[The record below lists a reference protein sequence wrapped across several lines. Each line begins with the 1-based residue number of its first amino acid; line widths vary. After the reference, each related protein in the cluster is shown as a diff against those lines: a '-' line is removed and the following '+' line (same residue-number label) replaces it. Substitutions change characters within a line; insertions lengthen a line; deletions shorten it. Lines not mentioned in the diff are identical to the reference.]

1 MAPKKKLK
9 AEKGQVGLLE
19 FLKKTKLTAN
29 IDLDEPIEIDN
40 SPSVD
45 VDVDSI

>member
-19 FLKKTKLTAN
+19 FLKKQNK
-29 IDLDEPIEIDN
+29 
-40 SPSVD
+40 VD
-45 VDVDSI
+45 RKYSLRAKKKKII